1 MSNDRVY
8 AMIPARYGSQRL
20 RLKNLAL
27 IDSRPLISYAI
38 SAAVDSRCFDK
49 VVVNSDN
56 DVFKSVASEFNADY
70 YKRPAD
76 LGSSQAKSDDV
87 VYDFIQSHPDA
98 TVVAWVNPIAPLQT
112 ASDVSFIVNYF
123 IDHKYDSLITGV
135 ERQVHCMFSGRA
147 INYVPREKFALTQ
160 DLRPVFI
167 FAYSIMIWRVSAFRE
182 QYEESGCAMFCGKFK
197 ALPVGPEHSVIVK
210 TEGDLRLAESMI
222 QAKKSKMADN
232 VQYWTS

>member
-1 MSNDRVY
+1 MNGDRIY

-38 SAAVDSRCFDK
+38 AAAVDSGCFDK
-49 VVVNSDN
+49 VVVNADN
-56 DVFKSVASEFNADY
+56 YVFKSVASKFNAEY

-87 VYDFIQSHPDA
+87 VYDFMQSHPDA

-112 ASDVSFIVNYF
+112 ASDVSYIVNHF

-135 ERQVHCMFSGRA
+135 ERQVHCMFSGCA
-147 INYVPREKFALTQ
+147 INYAPKEKFALTQ
-160 DLRPVFI
+160 ELRPVFT
-167 FAYSIMIWRVSAFRE
+167 FAYSVMVWRVSSFRE

-197 ALPVGPEHSVIVK
+197 AFPVGHEHSVIVK
-210 TEGDLRLAESMI
+210 TESDLRFAEAMI
-222 QAKKSKMADN
+222 RAKESKMADS